1 MRESERV
8 SERDKE
14 SKRASEWVRQREWA
28 SEWASETEKA
38 SEWASE
44 RNRERAS
51 ERVSEW
57 VNERVSERDR
67 ERESKAWLAMDEGT
81 RGGAAIVQAVI
92 APRPAVPTIQCP
104 PLLHCRV
111 LAKRSPRISRLNCT
125 FLKTMPALIEPWIV
139 GSWLGWLHIADSST
153 ASSFMKEV

>member
-8 SERDKE
+8 SERARQREQASERVSETERVSERVSEWDRESEWVSKWDRE
-14 SKRASEWVRQREWA
+14 SERTSEWVSKRASEWARQ
-28 SEWASETEKA
+28 
-38 SEWASE
+38 
-44 RNRERAS
+44 
-51 ERVSEW
+51 
-57 VNERVSERDR
+57 R

>member
-28 SEWASETEKA
+28 SEWM
-38 SEWASE
+38 SEW
-44 RNRERAS
+44 NRERAS

>member
-44 RNRERAS
+44 TERAS